1 MSKIE
6 SVVLFGKRVKE
17 TRLQRKMS
25 QLQLATLSGYTDRS
39 SIAKIETGN
48 MDISRSKISAIANA
62 LNVAPA
68 YLMGWTD
75 NPQPV
80 RNEITTERLSA
91 LGFDIDKLSK
101 LDEND
106 LLIIRST
113 LTSLIDTLFQRKK

>member
-1 MSKIE
+1 
-6 SVVLFGKRVKE
+6 
-17 TRLQRKMS
+17 
-25 QLQLATLSGYTDRS
+25 
-39 SIAKIETGN
+39 

-91 LGFDIDKLSK
+91 LGFDMDKLSK